1 MFGYDG
7 CMSLATPESEA
18 LARLFEDFNPE
29 DWPVVAQSNQGRV
42 VRVTSAE
49 FDLAVKT
56 PRGRGLAWRARQFS
70 LRREFKA
77 YRRIQGLA
85 GFPRCLGLFR
95 QCHLAL
101 EYIDGP
107 LLRHA
112 VPADPEAFFDEMQQN
127 VAAMHAR
134 GVAHGDLKSRKN
146 VMIAADGRPVIIDL
160 GTAVVCRSGWRPVN
174 RRLFDYLRQ
183 IDLNGWVK
191 LKYGSYDQVDELD
204 RHLVRRTRIER
215 INRWARRRGL

>member
-1 MFGYDG
+1 
-7 CMSLATPESEA
+7 MSLAASESAA

-29 DWPVVAQSNQGRV
+29 DWPLVAQSNQGRV
-42 VRVTSAE
+42 VRVTGNGL
-49 FDLAVKT
+49 DLAVKT
-56 PRGRGLAWRARQFS
+56 PRGRGLVWRARQFS
-70 LRREFKA
+70 LLREFNA
-77 YRRIQGLA
+77 YRHVQGLA
-85 GFPRCLGLFR
+85 GFPRCHGLFR
-95 QCHLAL
+95 QCYLAL

-112 VPADPEAFFDEMQQN
+112 APADPETFFDEMQQIL
-127 VAAMHAR
+127 AAMHAR

-146 VMIAADGRPVIIDL
+146 VMISADGRPVIIDL
-160 GTAVVCRSGWRPVN
+160 GTSVVQRSGWRPLN
-174 RRLFDYLRQ
+174 RRLFNYLRQ

-191 LKYGSYDQVDELD
+191 LKYGSYDRVDKLD